1 MTQCCVDVSK
11 CIVILCNAT
20 LFFIAAATG
29 AVSIFVYSG
38 VIANFITKP
47 SLLVYI
53 LVASG
58 FVVLMSLI
66 GCRVANSPPRRKCSR
81 FVYLFLL
88 LVVIL
93 AEFSAAA
100 LFSNLGNSLEVAKDH
115 HFDIESGLDS
125 AAIEALTYLHDQ
137 IVDLYESG
145 NCTGGEANGDKFPID
160 FSKVHCGEFGVN
172 EAFSVICKASKIIN
186 TNDFERFSNCSAH
199 FTAPSVPPSGA
210 TQIFCSSE
218 AHIVALAQK
227 WTKYLTWCPAVLT
240 VLTLLLFVA
249 TIVLISQSRL
259 QQRRRQLA
267 AGQHSQRVTLVNVP
281 R

>member
-11 CIVILCNAT
+11 CIVILCNTT
-20 LFFIAAATG
+20 LFCIAAAAG
-29 AVSIFVYSG
+29 AVSICVYSG
-38 VIANFITKP
+38 VISSYITKP
-47 SLLVYI
+47 SLLVYV
-53 LVASG
+53 LVASS
-58 FVVLMSLI
+58 FVAVMSLI

-88 LVVIL
+88 LVVIV

-115 HFDIESGLDS
+115 HFDIEGGLDS

-137 IVDLYESG
+137 IVDLYENG
-145 NCTGGEANGDKFPID
+145 NCTGGEANGDKFPIA
-160 FSKVHCGEFGVN
+160 FSKVHCEKFSVN
-172 EAFSVICKASKIIN
+172 EAFSVICKANKITN
-186 TNDFERFSNCSAH
+186 TNDFERFSNCSTH
-199 FTAPSVPPSGA
+199 YTAPSVPPSGA

-218 AHIVALAQK
+218 AHIVAVAQK
-227 WTKYLTWCPAVLT
+227 WTKYLTCCPVVLT

-259 QQRRRQLA
+259 RQRQLQLV